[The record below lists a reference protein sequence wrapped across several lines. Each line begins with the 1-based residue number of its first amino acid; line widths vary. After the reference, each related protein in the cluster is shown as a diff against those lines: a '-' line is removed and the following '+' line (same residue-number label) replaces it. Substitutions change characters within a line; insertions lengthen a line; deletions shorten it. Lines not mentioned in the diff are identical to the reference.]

1 MTDDRPAEPVTPE
14 PGGGSA
20 NADLR
25 VPVLARVEG
34 EGAMHVRVVDGRV
47 TDLKLEIY
55 EPPRFFEAFL
65 RGRTHGEPV
74 DITARICGICPVAY
88 QMSACHALERLS
100 GVSVDPGVRELRRL
114 LYCGEWIASH
124 ILHIGLLHAPDFLGY
139 HSGIDIAADHPEM
152 IEGILGIKQVGN
164 AVMELLGGRAVHP
177 INVRLGGFHRLPTLS
192 QLQAI
197 VPSLEEARDR
207 CIEVVRWTAG
217 FDVPELTMDAELVSL
232 RHGGEY
238 PFNEGRIV
246 SNRGLDLD
254 ASDFEAVALEEQVPH
269 STALHARLDGQR
281 IYHVGPLARYAN
293 NADLLPSSVRDLA
306 ADVGLEP
313 VVTNPFRS
321 IVVRSIETLFALEE
335 AIRIIGDHRPPD
347 RPFVEVPPAA
357 GTGWAATEAPRGLLY
372 HRYQTDRDGIIEQAQ
387 IIPPTSQNQPV
398 IEADLRRLVEANLHL
413 DPDELRHRCEQS
425 IRNHDPCISCAT
437 HFLDLTIDHDGAER

>member
-1 MTDDRPAEPVTPE
+1 
-14 PGGGSA
+14 
-20 NADLR
+20 
-25 VPVLARVEG
+25 
-34 EGAMHVRVVDGRV
+34 
-47 TDLKLEIY
+47 
-55 EPPRFFEAFL
+55 
-65 RGRTHGEPV
+65 
-74 DITARICGICPVAY
+74 
-88 QMSACHALERLS
+88 
-100 GVSVDPGVRELRRL
+100 VRELRRL

-372 HRYQTDRDGIIEQAQ
+372 HRYRTDRDGIIEQAQ